1 MGQTEKLNKK
11 RTKNKPRSMMNL
23 VQSGFTSSSTCQP
36 IFLIIPT
43 LIIHHFKIFET
54 GPINSRVGA
63 FLDVFSTTTKR

>member
-1 MGQTEKLNKK
+1 
-11 RTKNKPRSMMNL
+11 MNL